1 MASLLNGYK
10 LFDGDYQSM
19 AIHWIPIS
27 IDGNVYYQYTQ
38 SVTSVLDPLRTIKSK
53 PWSFETLLGSL
64 IVKKCPLALKSD
76 IEFSLMD
83 GIDPK
88 TLLLHPQ
95 PSNSKNGKF
104 IYNVDEFESLNM
116 AVGWTD
122 MSVDKRMIYRYDFS
136 FDM

>member
-1 MASLLNGYK
+1 LASLLNGYK

-19 AIHWIPIS
+19 AIRWIPIS
-27 IDGNVYYQYTQ
+27 KDGNLYYQYTQ

-64 IVKKCPLALKSD
+64 ILKKCPLASKSD

-83 GIDPK
+83 GIDSK
-88 TLLLHPQ
+88 TLLLNPQ

-104 IYNVDEFESLNM
+104 IYNVNDFQSLNM
-116 AVGWTD
+116 AVDWTD
-122 MSVDKRMIYRYDFS
+122 MSVDKRMIYS
-136 FDM
+136 I